1 MKRHARP
8 VNARRSLQ
16 SLVRIALRHWDSDRG
31 WRAIHALQTR
41 DSPQALALARCLSAS
56 PGWRRR
62 CLGLH
67 MASQL
72 RRGRG
77 LSGAEYAR
85 EETQQLFL
93 AALADPH
100 AQVLCA
106 AVSGLGHRPHPD
118 ALPRLITLA
127 SRGDARLRWQ
137 VATALGAYKEASATE
152 ALVQLMKDPDADVR
166 DWATFGLG
174 SLHDADS
181 PAIRAAL
188 WQGLEDSDA
197 DVRGEALI
205 GLAERRDPGL
215 IDYLVKHLGSDS
227 RVYEL
232 DAAEMLADPRLLAPL
247 QAIEEKLQAAERQGY
262 WFTCLQAALGA
273 CQTGHAVS

>member
-8 VNARRSLQ
+8 VNARQSLQ
-16 SLVRIALRHWDSDRG
+16 GLVRIALRHWDSDRG
-31 WRAIHALQTR
+31 WRAIHALQSR
-41 DSPQALALARCLSAS
+41 GSPQTLALASRLTTS
-56 PGWRRR
+56 PAWRRR

-77 LSGAEYAR
+77 LSGAEYAW
-85 EETQQLFL
+85 EDTQQLFL
-93 AALADPH
+93 AALADSH
-100 AQVLCA
+100 AQVLRA

-118 ALPRLITLA
+118 ALPRLLELA
-127 SRGDARLRWQ
+127 AHRDARLRWH
-137 VATALGAYKEASATE
+137 VAVALGTYKEALAAE
-152 ALVQLMKDPDADVR
+152 ALVELMKDPDTAVR

-181 PAIRAAL
+181 PAIRTAL
-188 WQGLEDSDA
+188 WQGLEDCDA

-215 IDYLVKHLGSDS
+215 VDYLLKHLGSDS

-232 DAAEMLADPRLLAPL
+232 DAAAMLADPRLLAPL
-247 QAIEEKLQAAERQGY
+247 QAIEDRLQAAERKGY
-262 WFTCLQAALGA
+262 WFTCLQAAIGA